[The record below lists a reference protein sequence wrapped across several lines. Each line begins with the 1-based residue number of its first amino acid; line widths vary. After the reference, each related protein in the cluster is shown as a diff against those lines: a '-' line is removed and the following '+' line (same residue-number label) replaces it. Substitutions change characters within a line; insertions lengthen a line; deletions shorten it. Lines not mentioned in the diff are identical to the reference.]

1 MSRFPHSSQLFRL
14 FRSDPMRTLP
24 WVWVVAMTGLLSAC
38 LDSDR
43 DPHPDQVLTRR
54 VGVFKQFG
62 HAMEPLNA
70 MRNGRKPFDRAQFQ
84 ADVHTLD
91 GLSDQPWRYFP
102 LDGNYPPTRA
112 LPAIW
117 TVPEDFQKAKD
128 DFTGA
133 IDQLSQTAQN
143 GSEEQVYKALD
154 RVSESCK
161 ACHRNFRR

>member
-1 MSRFPHSSQLFRL
+1 MAYSFLRRPLTWACIASAT
-14 FRSDPMRTLP
+14 M
-24 WVWVVAMTGLLSAC
+24 LLWGC
-38 LDSDR
+38 FGPDR
-43 DPHPDQVLTRR
+43 DPHPDQVLTKR
-54 VGVFKQFG
+54 VALFKQFS
-62 HAMEPLNA
+62 HTMETLND

-84 ADVHTLD
+84 ANVHTLD
-91 GLSDQPWRYFP
+91 DLSDQPWRFFP

-133 IDQLSQTAQN
+133 VDQLSVIAKN
-143 GSEEQVYKALD
+143 GTEEQTYQAVD